1 MLESRPAEGAQA
13 GSFVVWLTTN
23 PVSTWLIRN
32 VCSPL
37 DPLIFRASNGRFFS
51 MGAPTGGMLTGG
63 GADFVFECIG
73 LVPPCSRP
81 SP

>member
-32 VCSPL
+32 V
-37 DPLIFRASNGRFFS
+37 
-51 MGAPTGGMLTGG
+51 
-63 GADFVFECIG
+63 
-73 LVPPCSRP
+73 
-81 SP
+81 